1 MSEPS
6 VLEIRSAQ
14 QAWWD
19 QNKRWFLSVLIGVPV
34 LVTVVG
40 FSVGLMYAGRV
51 LWGSE
56 VAVVSLEMV
65 KGSAE
70 VVDLLGEP
78 IEAGWFI
85 QGTVDEAAGL
95 AEMRYVVRGPKADGG
110 VRVKG
115 EVVDGVWVVTGLD
128 VGVGEGVVVVDTDS
142 D

>member
-6 VLEIRSAQ
+6 VLEVRLAQ
-14 QAWWD
+14 QVWWER
-19 QNKRWFLSVLIGVPV
+19 NKRWFLSVLIGVPV

-56 VAVVSLEMV
+56 VAVASLEMV

-78 IEAGWFI
+78 VEAGWFI
-85 QGTVDEAAGL
+85 QGTVDEAVGL

-128 VGVGEGVVVVDTDS
+128 VGVDANIIVIINDGE
-142 D
+142 